1 PTVEE
6 LEISKLEHDP
16 FSNST
21 SSSISEEDLEE
32 LMTSI
37 TKDPCLKPIL
47 EDQVMTRGKARYCTE
62 SKKAYKK
69 KLKKNKKEKA
79 KLQKLQTV
87 RSEEETEEEAY
98 EITTS
103 GPIVEEPEISK
114 LEHDPSSNNTCSSI
128 SEEDLEELMASIKKD
143 PCLKPILED
152 IEIGGPTV
160 MMRYLNDPEVLH
172 KLAQAMGFGVS
183 GGEC

>member
-6 LEISKLEHDP
+6 LRISKLEHDP
-16 FSNST
+16 SSNST
-21 SSSISEEDLEE
+21 STSIPEEDLEE

-37 TKDPCLKPIL
+37 KKDPCLKPIL
-47 EDQVMTRGKARYCTE
+47 EDQGLARYRTE

-98 EITTS
+98 EITIS
-103 GPIVEEPEISK
+103 GYV
-114 LEHDPSSNNTCSSI
+114 
-128 SEEDLEELMASIKKD
+128 
-143 PCLKPILED
+143 
-152 IEIGGPTV
+152 
-160 MMRYLNDPEVLH
+160 
-172 KLAQAMGFGVS
+172 
-183 GGEC
+183 